1 MKKKLLLFFLM
12 MLPLVASADPV
23 IIDGIGYNLTAET
36 KQAEVLGVIKG
47 YPSSVVIPEKVTY
60 ESVEYSVTS
69 IGERAFDG
77 CSELTSI
84 TIPNSVT
91 SIGKDAFQNCTSLT
105 SINIPNSV
113 TYIGNKA
120 FQYCRQ
126 LTSITIPN
134 SVKRIGEKTFRY
146 CSGLI
151 SVVIPNSMTSIGT
164 SAFKE
169 CTSLASITIPSSVT
183 YIGSEAFTAC
193 SSLTSIV
200 VEEGNSEYD
209 SRDNCN
215 AIIETSTN
223 QLILGCQNT
232 KIPNSVT
239 SIGER
244 AFDSCSGL
252 TSITIPNSVM
262 RIGAAAF
269 QKTDI
274 SIVVSLIENPFAI
287 NGGSTPNYST
297 FSSNTFRNATL
308 YVPKGTKEKYEMT
321 EGWWSFMNIE
331 EGNPTGIKVIENTQ
345 NKNATIYDLNGVRM
359 SEPKKGI
366 NIINGKKMVVK

>member
-1 MKKKLLLFFLM
+1 M

-77 CSELTSI
+77 CSDLTSI

-134 SVKRIGEKTFRY
+134 SVKSIGEKTFRY
-146 CSGLI
+146 CSGLT

-232 KIPNSVT
+232 IIPNSVT

-308 YVPKGTKEKYEMT
+308 YVPTGTKEKYQMT
-321 EGWWSFMNIE
+321 EGWWYFMNIE

-345 NKNATIYDLNGVRM
+345 NKNATVYDLNGVRM

>member
-1 MKKKLLLFFLM
+1 
-12 MLPLVASADPV
+12 
-23 IIDGIGYNLTAET
+23 
-36 KQAEVLGVIKG
+36 
-47 YPSSVVIPEKVTY
+47 
-60 ESVEYSVTS
+60 
-69 IGERAFDG
+69 
-77 CSELTSI
+77 
-84 TIPNSVT
+84 
-91 SIGKDAFQNCTSLT
+91 
-105 SINIPNSV
+105 
-113 TYIGNKA
+113 
-120 FQYCRQ
+120 
-126 LTSITIPN
+126 
-134 SVKRIGEKTFRY
+134 
-146 CSGLI
+146 
-151 SVVIPNSMTSIGT
+151 MTSIGT

-345 NKNATIYDLNGVRM
+345 NKNATIYDLNSVRM